1 MRMSTRCPA
10 CGTAFRVY
18 PEQLAARDGQ
28 VRCGKCATIFD
39 ARSALATEDEPEAPP
54 AAAPVSTPEST
65 PESTPSISVSRTE
78 ALAQVE
84 AVVAQPVVAAAP
96 PEPEISVSDDDSD
109 FEFGP
114 RARRRSA
121 VIAAL
126 WGLAALVMALALAG
140 QLAYAYRGELA
151 LLVPGSRPWLE
162 AACARLRC
170 TIPPPRHADLISI
183 EASELAAERGVPGM
197 LTLSAALRNR
207 ASFAQAFPHLE
218 LTLTDAADQPV
229 ARRVLA
235 PREYL
240 DAAAALRADAGWFA
254 AGAEQPVRLHI
265 DAAGLNASGYRI
277 FLFHHR

>member
-18 PEQLAARDGQ
+18 PEQLAAREGQ
-28 VRCGKCATIFD
+28 VRCGKCSTIFD
-39 ARSALATEDEPEAPP
+39 ARSTLVTEDEPEPRHAVAPAPP
-54 AAAPVSTPEST
+54 RGAAPSAPVSH
-65 PESTPSISVSRTE
+65 TE

-84 AVVAQPVVAAAP
+84 AVVSQPVVASAP
-96 PEPEISVSDDDSD
+96 PEPEVSVSDDESD

-126 WGLAALVMALALAG
+126 WGLGALLMALALAG

-151 LLVPGSRPWLE
+151 LLLPESRPWIE
-162 AACARLRC
+162 AACKRLGC
-170 TIPPPRHADLISI
+170 TIPLPRHVDLVSI

-229 ARRVLA
+229 ARRVLE

-240 DAAAALRADAGWFA
+240 GAAASLRADTGSFA
-254 AGAEQPVRLHI
+254 AGAEQPVKLHI

-277 FLFHHR
+277 FVFYHP

>member
-10 CGTAFRVY
+10 CSTAFRVY

-39 ARSALATEDEPEAPP
+39 ARSTLVTDDEPEPPHSAAFDPPRGAPSSV
-54 AAAPVSTPEST
+54 PVSHS
-65 PESTPSISVSRTE
+65 E

-96 PEPEISVSDDDSD
+96 PEPAISVSDDDSD

-121 VIAAL
+121 VVAAL
-126 WGLAALVMALALAG
+126 WGLGALVMALALAG

-151 LLVPGSRPWLE
+151 LLVPESRPWIE

-207 ASFAQAFPHLE
+207 ASFTQAFPHLE

-240 DAAAALRADAGWFA
+240 DAAASLRADAGSFA
-254 AGAEQPVRLHI
+254 AGAEQPVKLHI

>member
-39 ARSALATEDEPEAPP
+39 ARSTLVTEDEPEPPHADAPASP
-54 AAAPVSTPEST
+54 PVSTP
-65 PESTPSISVSRTE
+65 SVPVSHTE

-84 AVVAQPVVAAAP
+84 AVVSQPVVAAAP

-114 RARRRSA
+114 RARRRST
-121 VIAAL
+121 VITAL
-126 WGLAALVMALALAG
+126 WGLAALVMALTLAG

-151 LLVPGSRPWLE
+151 LLVPESRPWIE
-162 AACARLRC
+162 SACKRVGC
-170 TIPPPRHADLISI
+170 TIPLPHHVELVSI

-207 ASFAQAFPHLE
+207 AGFAQAFPHLE

-240 DAAAALRADAGWFA
+240 DAAAALRADAGSFA
-254 AGAEQPVRLHI
+254 AGAEQPVKLHI

-277 FLFHHR
+277 FLFYHR

>member
-18 PEQLAARDGQ
+18 PQQLAARDGQ

-39 ARSALATEDEPEAPP
+39 ARSTLATEDEPEAPP
-54 AAAPVSTPEST
+54 AAAPASTPVSTPV
-65 PESTPSISVSRTE
+65 STPSVPVSHTE

-114 RARRRSA
+114 RARRRST

-151 LLVPGSRPWLE
+151 LLVPESRPWLE

-170 TIPPPRHADLISI
+170 AIPPPRHADLISI

-207 ASFAQAFPHLE
+207 ANFAQAFPHLE

-240 DAAAALRADAGWFA
+240 DAAAAIRADAGSFA
-254 AGAEQPVRLHI
+254 SGAEQPVKLHI

-277 FLFHHR
+277 FLFYQR

>member
-39 ARSALATEDEPEAPP
+39 AHSTLVTEDEPEPPP
-54 AAAPVSTPEST
+54 AVAPASPPLATPSVPVSH
-65 PESTPSISVSRTE
+65 TE

-84 AVVAQPVVAAAP
+84 VVVAQPVVAAAP
-96 PEPEISVSDDDSD
+96 PESEISVSDDDSD

-151 LLVPGSRPWLE
+151 LLVPESRPWIE
-162 AACARLRC
+162 AACVRVRC
-170 TIPPPRHADLISI
+170 TIPPPRHVDLISI

-207 ASFAQAFPHLE
+207 ANFAQAFPHLE

-240 DAAAALRADAGWFA
+240 DAAASLRADAGSFA

-277 FLFHHR
+277 FLFHQR

>member
-1 MRMSTRCPA
+1 MRMSTRCLA

-28 VRCGKCATIFD
+28 VRCGKCASIFD
-39 ARSALATEDEPEAPP
+39 ARSTLVTEDEPEPLHAVAPASP
-54 AAAPVSTPEST
+54 PVSMPAV
-65 PESTPSISVSRTE
+65 PVSHTE

-84 AVVAQPVVAAAP
+84 AVVSQPVAAAAP

-109 FEFGP
+109 FDFGP
-114 RARRRSA
+114 RARRRST

-140 QLAYAYRGELA
+140 QIAYAYRGELA
-151 LLVPGSRPWLE
+151 LLAPASRPWIE
-162 AACARLRC
+162 AACVRLRC
-170 TIPPPRHADLISI
+170 TIPLPHHADLISI

-207 ASFAQAFPHLE
+207 ASLAQAFPHLE

-240 DAAAALRADAGWFA
+240 DATVSLRADAGSFA
-254 AGAEQPVRLHI
+254 AGAEQPVKLHI

>member
-18 PEQLAARDGQ
+18 AEQLTARDGQ

-39 ARSALATEDEPEAPP
+39 ARSTLVTEDEPEPP
-54 AAAPVSTPEST
+54 RAAAPEAPPVA
-65 PESTPSISVSRTE
+65 TPSVPASDTE

-121 VIAAL
+121 MVAAL

-140 QLAYAYRGELA
+140 QLAYAFRGELV
-151 LLVPGSRPWLE
+151 LLVPESRPWME
-162 AACARLRC
+162 AACKRLGC
-170 TIPPPRHADLISI
+170 AIPLPHQVELVSI

-197 LTLSAALRNR
+197 LTLTAALRNR

-240 DAAAALRADAGWFA
+240 DAAAAPRTDAGAFA
-254 AGAEQPVRLHI
+254 AGAEQPVKLHI

>member
-10 CGTAFRVY
+10 CGTAFRLY

-28 VRCGKCATIFD
+28 VRCGKCASIFD
-39 ARSALATEDEPEAPP
+39 ARSTLLTEDEPEPPHADAPAPP
-54 AAAPVSTPEST
+54 PVSTP
-65 PESTPSISVSRTE
+65 SVPVSHTE

-84 AVVAQPVVAAAP
+84 AVVSQPVVAAAP

-140 QLAYAYRGELA
+140 QLAYVYRGELA
-151 LLVPGSRPWLE
+151 LLVPESRPWIE
-162 AACARLRC
+162 AACARVRC

-207 ASFAQAFPHLE
+207 ANFAQAFPHLE

-240 DAAAALRADAGWFA
+240 DAAASLRADAGSFA

-277 FLFHHR
+277 FLFHQR

>member
-1 MRMSTRCPA
+1 VSHT
-10 CGTAFRVY
+10 
-18 PEQLAARDGQ
+18 
-28 VRCGKCATIFD
+28 
-39 ARSALATEDEPEAPP
+39 EAPQV
-54 AAAPVSTPEST
+54 AA
-65 PESTPSISVSRTE
+65 
-78 ALAQVE
+78 L
-84 AVVAQPVVAAAP
+84 VAQPVVAAAP

-121 VIAAL
+121 VIAAV
-126 WGLAALVMALALAG
+126 WGLAALVMALTLAG

-151 LLVPGSRPWLE
+151 LLVPESRPWLE

-207 ASFAQAFPHLE
+207 AGFAQAFPHLE

-240 DAAAALRADAGWFA
+240 DAAASLRTDAGSFA
-254 AGAEQPVRLHI
+254 AGAEQPVKLHI

>member
-28 VRCGKCATIFD
+28 VRCGKCASIFD
-39 ARSALATEDEPEAPP
+39 ARSTLVTEDEPEPPHAVPPAPP
-54 AAAPVSTPEST
+54 PVSTP
-65 PESTPSISVSRTE
+65 SVAVSHTE

-84 AVVAQPVVAAAP
+84 AVVSQPVVAAAP

-121 VIAAL
+121 VITAL
-126 WGLAALVMALALAG
+126 WSLAALVMALALAG

-151 LLVPGSRPWLE
+151 LLVPESRPWIE
-162 AACARLRC
+162 SACKRLGC
-170 TIPPPRHADLISI
+170 AIPLPQHVELVSI

-240 DAAAALRADAGWFA
+240 DAAAALRTDAGTFA
-254 AGAEQPVRLHI
+254 AGAEQPVKLHI

-277 FLFHHR
+277 FLFYHH

>member
-18 PEQLAARDGQ
+18 PQQLAARDGQ

-54 AAAPVSTPEST
+54 AVPPASPPVSTP
-65 PESTPSISVSRTE
+65 SVPVSHTE

-114 RARRRSA
+114 RTRRRSA

-151 LLVPGSRPWLE
+151 LFAPESRPWIE

-207 ASFAQAFPHLE
+207 ATFAQAFPHLE

-240 DAAAALRADAGWFA
+240 EPAASVRAEAGSFA

-277 FLFHHR
+277 FLFHQR

>member
-10 CGTAFRVY
+10 CSTAFRVY

-28 VRCGKCATIFD
+28 VRCGKCASIFD
-39 ARSALATEDEPEAPP
+39 ARSTLVTDDEPEPPHAVASDPPRGAPP
-54 AAAPVSTPEST
+54 SDPVSHSG
-65 PESTPSISVSRTE
+65 

-84 AVVAQPVVAAAP
+84 AAVSQPVVAVAS

-126 WGLAALVMALALAG
+126 WGLGALVMALALAG

-151 LLVPGSRPWLE
+151 LLVPESRPWIE
-162 AACARLRC
+162 TACKRLGC
-170 TIPPPRHADLISI
+170 TIPLPRHVDLVSI

-240 DAAAALRADAGWFA
+240 DAAAALRADAGSFA
-254 AGAEQPVRLHI
+254 AGAEQPVKLHI